1 MLYGVGSPNV
11 VRSSSLGPIF
21 MYPPPHSTSFSY
33 LAWYW
38 MMSSLPSLLKDGN
51 EVAIPKNLE
60 SSAVWMPSSSSLN
73 HLPAVA
79 SHFPTVPSLS
89 FHLLT
94 VQRLSQP
101 SPKVSE
107 KYIFPWA
114 RVAEPATRRAR

>member
-51 EVAIPKNLE
+51 DVAIPKNLE
-60 SSAVWMPSSSSLN
+60 SSAVWMPLSSASSLN
-73 HLPAVA
+73 HLPAAA
-79 SHFPTVPSLS
+79 SHLPA
-89 FHLLT
+89 

-107 KYIFPWA
+107 KCTFPSA
-114 RVAEPATRRAR
+114 RTAAPAQ